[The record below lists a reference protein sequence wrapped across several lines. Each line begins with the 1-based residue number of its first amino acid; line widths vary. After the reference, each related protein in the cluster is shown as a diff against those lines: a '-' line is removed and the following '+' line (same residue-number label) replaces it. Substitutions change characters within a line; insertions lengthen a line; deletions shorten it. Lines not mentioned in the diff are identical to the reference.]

1 MDGLLSI
8 VNEGGDAD
16 TNGAVAC
23 AILGAKFGYTSFPS
37 CYVENLN
44 NQAIYHQ
51 KITAFINQAV
61 NEKA

>member
-1 MDGLLSI
+1 M

-16 TNGAVAC
+16 TNGAIAC

-37 CYVENLN
+37 CYVENLH

-61 NEKA
+61 NE